1 MRSRRPL
8 VRLLAL
14 APLLAL
20 AACGDDGGTTPQPLT
35 SQQVG
40 GVYQICSLTFVPE
53 GGSPPVLDIRA
64 ATMEP
69 SAGAVRELTLGRTV
83 NDFSLEYT
91 RRGDV
96 LKRRFEGRYT
106 TGTDRVFLDFNG
118 GTAIADALLL
128 PQRLELEFRDSPQ
141 RLEVS
146 GIHARHTVR
155 RADYERLAGQTYPN
169 ARDQIVGVLAGRFS
183 TAGCD

>member
-14 APLLAL
+14 APVLAL
-20 AACGDDGGTTPQPLT
+20 AACGGDGGTTPEHLT

-40 GVYQICSLTFVPE
+40 AVYEVCALTFTPE
-53 GGSPPVLDIRA
+53 GGSPPALDIRA

-69 SAGAVRELTLGRTV
+69 AADAVRELTLGRTV
-83 NDFSLEYT
+83 TDFSLEYT

-96 LKRRFEGRYT
+96 LKRRFEGGYT

-118 GTAIADALLL
+118 GTSIADALLL
-128 PQRLELEFRDSPQ
+128 PQRLELEFRENPQ

-146 GIHARHTVR
+146 GVHAGHTVR

-169 ARDQIVGVLAGRFS
+169 ARDQIVGVLSGRFS